1 MYLAPAR
8 LRRVRVLQPP
18 PPPCRRLSRCWGRM
32 LGPSKRRRC
41 PPAPPGPVKP
51 STYWPSWASLWAW
64 ATSGA
69 SPTSATRMGAVSA
82 GGCWELLGG
91 GGGCWESHHPLTLLS
106 PPGAFL
112 LLYLLLLFLLG
123 IPLLFLELAAG
134 QCLRQGSVGVWRSI
148 SPRLAGIGLA
158 SCLVW
163 VWGPRRGGFWR
174 PGWGSQAPQGSQGTL
189 GGCAVGGDSWC
200 CWGVPGQ
207 HHRMLTVGKA
217 ASGDTC
223 GVRGGPRVPPRL
235 PCSRVLADVP
245 PQVCMFVALYYN
257 VIIAWSLLYLA
268 RSFQHPLPWQS
279 CPSAGPNRTG
289 GGPQGPPGWGGGGSQ
304 GTPALP

>member
-1 MYLAPAR
+1 MLGEDAGPLQEEEVPPRPTWTSKAQYILAQLGFSVGLGNVWRFPYLCH
-8 LRRVRVLQPP
+8 QNGGGE
-18 PPPCRRLSRCWGRM
+18 CWGV
-32 LGPSKRRRC
+32 LGV
-41 PPAPPGPVKP
+41 A
-51 STYWPSWASLWAW
+51 
-64 ATSGA
+64 
-69 SPTSATRMGAVSA
+69 
-82 GGCWELLGG
+82 GG
-91 GGGCWESHHPLTLLS
+91 GGGVLGVPSPPHPPVPSRCLPPALPAAPLPPGHPSALPGAGGWTVPAPGQRRRLEEHQS
-106 PPGAFL
+106 PPGRHW
-112 LLYLLLLFLLG
+112 
-123 IPLLFLELAAG
+123 AG
-134 QCLRQGSVGVWRSI
+134 QLPGM
-148 SPRLAGIGLA
+148 GLGA
-158 SCLVW
+158 EA
-163 VWGPRRGGFWR
+163 GGFWR

-289 GGPQGPPGWGGGGSQ
+289 GGPQGPPGWGGGSQ